1 MSKRFVLALVTAAAS
16 ALTAGTTHA
25 SAPVA
30 QVPAT
35 ELAARSSELVDRVV
49 RALVAHEGESH
60 ISRLWVFP
68 TGEANTAIVHY
79 RWTTDV
85 NAHEPGPTVERLALI
100 TLDGDEVARFCDLT
114 TAPLSISAVADAGT
128 R

>member
-16 ALTAGTTHA
+16 ALAAGSGHA

-35 ELAARSSELVDRVV
+35 ELAGRSSELIDRVV

-60 ISRLWVFP
+60 ITRLWVFP
-68 TGEANTAIVHY
+68 TGEANMAIVHY

-85 NAHEPGPTVERLALI
+85 YAHEPGPTVERLALI
-100 TLDGDEVARFCDLT
+100 TMEGERLAKFY
-114 TAPLSISAVADAGT
+114 
-128 R
+128 